1 LYDVI
6 VIGAGFAGLSAA
18 VRLVERGARV
28 VVVEAR
34 RQLGGR
40 ATSFRDPQ
48 TGEWVDN
55 GQHLLLGCYRETLAF
70 LGTIGARDRVAMQPS
85 LEVSF
90 VDCDGRA
97 STLTC
102 PMLPSPW
109 HLLGGLL
116 EWDALAATDRFAAF
130 NLVSA
135 VRLAL
140 AELRGGDR
148 RAASP
153 GETVEAWLIRNG
165 QTRRLREML
174 WDPLAIAALNQSP
187 ARAAAPYFS
196 RVLAEMLAAGAEGS
210 AVVLPRT
217 PLHEM
222 YAEPA
227 RAWLEARGSQVMTGS
242 AARVMIDGAKV
253 QSVQTDKA
261 AFAAPAVVAAVP
273 WHALPSLF
281 IGGTA
286 PLAAVLDAAS
296 RTAASPIVTV
306 NLWTEGRTLDAPFV
320 GLPGRAVQWVFDKR
334 VILGRR
340 ASHLSLVSSA
350 ADGLDGRPN
359 DAIVRLAVEEVS
371 NALPQ
376 MRENRVVRANVV
388 RERRAT
394 FSLAPGQPQRP
405 GVQTGVAGLFLA
417 GDWIDT
423 GLPGTIESAVRSG
436 HAAAD
441 AVMQGSRLK
450 TQGLRPAGAQGHE
463 P

>member
-1 LYDVI
+1 LLGPRSKPGAWSLKPDTYDAV

-40 ATSFRDPQ
+40 ATAFRDSQ

-55 GQHLLLGCYRETLAF
+55 GQHLLLGCYRETLAL
-70 LGTIGARDRVAMQPS
+70 LGAIGARDRVALQPS

-90 VDCDGRA
+90 VDRGGRA
-97 STLTC
+97 STLAC
-102 PMLPSPW
+102 PMLPSPL
-109 HLLGGLL
+109 HLLGGLF
-116 EWDALAATDRFAAF
+116 EWDALAARDRFAAL
-130 NLVSA
+130 NLVPA

-140 AELRGGDR
+140 AELRGGDA

-153 GETVEAWLIRNG
+153 GETVENWLIRNG
-165 QTRRLREML
+165 QTARLREML
-174 WDPLAIAALNQSP
+174 WGPLAIAALNQSP
-187 ARAAAPYFS
+187 ATAAAPYFS

-210 AVVLPRT
+210 AIVLPRA

-227 RAWLEARGSQVMTGS
+227 RAWLEAHGSHVVAGS
-242 AARVMIDGAKV
+242 PARVVIEGGRVRRVA
-253 QSVQTDKA
+253 TA
-261 AFAAPAVVAAVP
+261 RGAFAAPALVSAVA

-281 IGGTA
+281 TGEIA
-286 PLAAVLDAAS
+286 PLAGLLDAAS
-296 RTAASPIVTV
+296 RTAASSIVTV
-306 NLWTEGRTLDAPFV
+306 NLWTEGRVLNAPFI
-320 GLPGRAVQWVFDKR
+320 GLPGRTVQWVFDKR
-334 VILGRR
+334 AILGRA

-350 ADGLDGRPN
+350 ADHLDSWTT

-371 NALPQ
+371 DALPE
-376 MRENRVVRANVV
+376 MRDNRIVRANVV

-394 FSLAPGQPQRP
+394 FSLAPGQPPRP
-405 GVQTGVAGLFLA
+405 DVRTGIAGLFLA

-441 AVMQGSRLK
+441 AALE
-450 TQGLRPAGAQGHE
+450 GL
-463 P
+463 